1 MVKGPHT
8 GSSSPRFPL
17 SLRRELLPEA
27 IAEILQAAEWYE
39 DRRLGLGEEFLSAV
53 EQAMDAVAAAP
64 LASAA

>member
-1 MVKGPHT
+1 M
-8 GSSSPRFPL
+8 

-39 DRRLGLGEEFLSAV
+39 DRRIGLGEEFLSAV